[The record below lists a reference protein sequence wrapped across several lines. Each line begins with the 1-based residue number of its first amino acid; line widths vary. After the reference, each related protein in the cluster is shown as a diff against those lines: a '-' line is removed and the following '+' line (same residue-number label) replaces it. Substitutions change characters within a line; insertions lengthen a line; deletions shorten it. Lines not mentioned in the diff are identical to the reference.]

1 MPRSPEVDRFM
12 AQLDHPLTAC
22 VERLRD
28 AILAGDPEITEH
40 VKWKAPSFCRDGE
53 DRITFQLR
61 RTDRI
66 QLVFHRGAK
75 VRADTGAFTF
85 DDPTGLLRWATTDR
99 AVVTFGDLAEVEAR
113 AGEVGDLAGRWVVA

>member
-12 AQLDHPLTAC
+12 AQLDHPLKAG
-22 VERLRD
+22 VEHLRD
-28 AILAGDPEITEH
+28 AILASDPEIAEH
-40 VKWKAPSFCRDGE
+40 VKWKAPSFCREGE

-61 RTDRI
+61 RPDRI

-75 VRADTGAFTF
+75 VRADAGSFTF

-113 AGEVGDLAGRWVVA
+113 TGELRDLVGRWVLA